1 MLLHTIIKNIY
12 QIEIKIILGLS
23 LSDKKE
29 LELLLKFH
37 SLNINQI
44 ITFSKNLIPSQG
56 NIEDFA
62 YGFIVGI
69 IIGNYLEKFF
79 QRHSRAPDNDELMD
93 IYFTLSLRSAKI
105 RKRILNE
112 LT

>member
-1 MLLHTIIKNIY
+1 M
-12 QIEIKIILGLS
+12 GLS
-23 LSDKKE
+23 LTDKKE
-29 LELLLKFH
+29 LESLLKFH
-37 SLNINQI
+37 SLNINQM

-105 RKRILNE
+105 RKGILNE

>member
-93 IYFTLSLRSAKI
+93 IYFTMSLRSAKI
-105 RKRILNE
+105 RKAILNE
-112 LT
+112 LI

>member
-1 MLLHTIIKNIY
+1 LLQYTIIKNIY

-23 LSDKKE
+23 ISDKKE

-105 RKRILNE
+105 RKGILNE